1 VKVLIVGSGGRE
13 HALAWKIRQSPKLT
27 ELYCAPGNAGTAS
40 AARNVPL
47 SADNLGGLLD
57 FAVSRQI
64 DLTIVGPEA
73 PLVAGIVDQFQAA
86 GKLAVG
92 PTRLAA
98 RLEGSKTFS
107 KDFMRRWKIPT
118 ADYQTYQN
126 VETVE
131 ADLKKGRW
139 RMPVVVKAD
148 GLAAGKGVFV
158 CPDLE
163 RALAAVTSI
172 MRDREFGAAGE
183 QVVVEEFLRGE
194 EASFMAFCDGERFF
208 PMAPSQD
215 HKAIYDGD
223 KGPNTGGM
231 GAYSIDQILTP
242 ETRAQ
247 AIDEVLA
254 PTIRGMAAE
263 GNPYRGILYAGLML
277 TDDGPKVLEFN
288 ARFGDPETQVVLPRL
303 DADLLPILEAT
314 ARGNLSDADIQW
326 NDQATVCVVV
336 ASAGYPGA
344 YEKGKEITGLAMA
357 SDRDTIVFHAG
368 TADRDSKIV
377 TSGGRVLGVTA
388 RAVSLEEAILR
399 AYDGVNKVY
408 FEGMYYRRD
417 IAAKGLKK
425 IRGS

>member
-1 VKVLIVGSGGRE
+1 MKALIVGSGGRE
-13 HALAWKIRQSPKLT
+13 HALAWKIRQSPRLAD
-27 ELYCAPGNAGTAS
+27 LYCAPGNAGTAS
-40 AARNVPL
+40 IAQNVPI
-47 SADNLGGLLD
+47 SADNLDDLLE
-57 FAVSRQI
+57 FALSRRI
-64 DLTIVGPEA
+64 DLTVVGPEA
-73 PLVAGIVDQFQAA
+73 PLVAGVVDRFQAA
-86 GKLAVG
+86 GLLAVG

-98 RLEGSKTFS
+98 QLEGSKAFS
-107 KDFMRRWKIPT
+107 KDFMKRWNIPT

-126 VETVE
+126 PDVVE
-131 ADLKKGRW
+131 ADLEKGRW

-163 RALAAVTSI
+163 AALAAVSSI
-172 MRDREFGAAGE
+172 MREREFGAAGE

-242 ETRAQ
+242 EIRAR

-288 ARFGDPETQVVLPRL
+288 VRFGDPETQVVLPRL
-303 DADLLPILEAT
+303 DSDLLPVLEAT
-314 ARGNLSDADIQW
+314 ARGDLRGVDIRW
-326 NDQATVCVVV
+326 NDEAAVCIVV

-344 YEKGKEITGLAMA
+344 YEKGKEITGLTMA
-357 SDRDTIVFHAG
+357 SDRNTIVFHAG
-368 TADRDSKIV
+368 TAERSGKTV

-388 RAVSLEEAILR
+388 RARSLDEAIVR
-399 AYDGVNKVY
+399 AYEGVNRVY